1 MNNYLTR
8 LTDDQHLYVNALN
21 IYMLGNIYQETE
33 KLINKSIFLFYWQ
46 KKHMLKLKDLAREYD
61 SS

>member
-33 KLINKSIFLFYWQ
+33 KLINKSIYLFYWQ
-46 KKHMLKLKDLAREYD
+46 KKHMLKLKDLARGI
-61 SS
+61 